1 MLKQAV
7 IGLVCAL
14 TLTLAGPADAHA
26 DIYKRHKDR
35 VLGTYFDLV
44 VNAPDEV
51 TADKAERAILDA
63 IERLNAIFSTYDA
76 GSELSR
82 LNRAGSM
89 QVSGELMDVL
99 ERCEAYRQ
107 ETGNAFSCRIG
118 GLVEAWSAAEEKNEL
133 PGRPE
138 LRVAAGE
145 IRRAEIGLD
154 ADRLSVTKPATVR
167 FTTDAI
173 AKGYILDEALNAARE
188 AAPEMS
194 GLLINIGGDIRAW
207 GAGPHEGHWLVA
219 VTGPSGPGYGA
230 SAPAGRVR
238 VGEGAV
244 ATSGLGPRDVEIEGE
259 TFGHVISPADGW
271 PTSEVLAAS
280 VRAPE
285 AADADAMATVLLVMG
300 LKRGLAY
307 IEGKPD
313 VEAEIVTADGR
324 HHATSGWASLQVR
337 PEVPASSEPEW
348 PDGFAFSARFEI
360 PAKDV
365 ADSERP
371 SIAVWIADADRNLI
385 RILMLAG
392 DESRWM
398 EENYYWYR
406 RFGRKAGSL
415 VDAVAG
421 PTRRPGQYELVWDGL
436 DDEGEPV
443 APGAYVLH
451 VEAAREH
458 GGHQHKSLD
467 FSLGD
472 EAFEEAIAPGDELGR
487 IDVRFGAPE

>member
-7 IGLVCAL
+7 IGLVCVL

-26 DIYKRHKDR
+26 DTYKRHKDR
-35 VLGTYFDLV
+35 VLGTSFDLV

-76 GSELSR
+76 ASELSR

-89 QVSGELMDVL
+89 QVSGALMDVL
-99 ERCEAYRQ
+99 ERCETYRQ

-133 PGRPE
+133 PDRPE

-154 ADRLSVTKPATVR
+154 ADSLTVTKPATVR

-173 AKGYILDEALNAARE
+173 AKGYILDEALKAARE
-188 AAPEMS
+188 AAPETS
-194 GLLINIGGDIRAW
+194 GLLINMGGDIRAW
-207 GAGPHEGHWLVA
+207 GAGPHEGRWLVA
-219 VTGPSGPGYGA
+219 VPGA
-230 SAPAGRVR
+230 SAPERRVR

-244 ATSGLGPRDVEIEGE
+244 ATSGLGPRDIEIEGE
-259 TFGHVISPADGW
+259 TFAHVISPADGW
-271 PTSEVLAAS
+271 PVSGVLAAS
-280 VRAPE
+280 VHAPE
-285 AADADAMATVLLVMG
+285 AADADAMATALLVMG
-300 LKRGLAY
+300 LKQGLAY

-324 HHATSGWASLQVR
+324 HHATSGWASLQVQS
-337 PEVPASSEPEW
+337 EAPASSAPDW

-360 PAKDV
+360 PDKDV
-365 ADSERP
+365 ADYERP
-371 SIAVWIADADRNLI
+371 YIAVWIADADRNLI

-421 PTRRPGQYELVWDGL
+421 PTRRPGEYELVWDGL

-443 APGAYVLH
+443 GPGAYVLH
-451 VEAAREH
+451 IEAAREH
-458 GGHQHKSLD
+458 GGHQHESLD